1 LLIREVLAMRAL
13 AIAVTFVVT
22 VGVSSLIIVGFGM
35 GDTLQGAID
44 RDNQAQTHSATT
56 VQSAESADAQEKNV
70 KRLPTYLPTRDELGL
85 PPPKPCPTCKNK
97 HRK

>member
-1 LLIREVLAMRAL
+1 MRAL
-13 AIAVTFVVT
+13 AIAAAFVVT

-35 GDTLQGAID
+35 GDTLRGMTD
-44 RDNQAQTHSATT
+44 RDNQAATSSENAAST
-56 VQSAESADAQEKNV
+56 DAQEKTA
-70 KRLPTYLPTRDELGL
+70 KHMPTYLPTRDELGL

>member
-13 AIAVTFVVT
+13 AIAAAFLVT

-35 GDTLQGAID
+35 GDTLQGAFD
-44 RDNQAQTHSATT
+44 RDNQAQTSNAAP
-56 VQSAESADAQEKNV
+56 VENAESAASQEKTY
-70 KRLPTYLPTRDELGL
+70 KHLPTYLPTREELGL
-85 PPPKPCPTCKNK
+85 PPPKHCPTCKNK